1 MRVCAKRRKRGGGV
15 IIADIVFIGLA
26 AILLIAAVLAVW
38 LKNVFY
44 NALAL
49 ILCLFCVAG
58 LFIYL
63 NSEFLAIMEV
73 IIYIGAISIAIIFA
87 IMLSRPMFQQHEK
100 RDLKKILR
108 SLVISALLFF
118 GITKTIRLT
127 QWPQISVEGDYSMRA
142 IGKMFLGESVLPFE
156 VVSLILLI
164 AIIGAHVISN
174 TKDSK

>member
-1 MRVCAKRRKRGGGV
+1 MITDTIFIILSGV
-15 IIADIVFIGLA
+15 LLVA
-26 AILLIAAVLAVW
+26 AMLAVW

-100 RDLKKILR
+100 RDLKKIFR
-108 SLVISALLFF
+108 SFAIAVLLFF
-118 GITKTIRLT
+118 GITKTIRLS
-127 QWPQISVEGDYSMRA
+127 QWPQVSTEGDYSMRA
-142 IGKMFLGESVLPFE
+142 IGKMFLGASVLPFE
-156 VVSLILLI
+156 VVSLVLLI
-164 AIIGAHVISN
+164 AIIGALVISN
-174 TKDSK
+174 TKDST

>member
-1 MRVCAKRRKRGGGV
+1 M
-15 IIADIVFIGLA
+15 IIADIVFVGLA
-26 AILLIAAVLAVW
+26 SILLIAALLAVW

-87 IMLSRPMFQQHEK
+87 IMLSRPMFQKHEK
-100 RDLKKILR
+100 RNGIKILR
-108 SLVISALLFF
+108 SLVIGTALFVGL
-118 GITKTIRLT
+118 TKVIRKT
-127 QWPQISVEGDYSMRA
+127 QWPQVSIEGDYSIRA
-142 IGKMFLGESVLPFE
+142 IGRMFLGNSLLPFE
-156 VVSLILLI
+156 VVSLILLV
-164 AIIGAHVISN
+164 AIIGALVISN
-174 TKDSK
+174 TKDSA

>member
-1 MRVCAKRRKRGGGV
+1 M
-15 IIADIVFIGLA
+15 IIADIIFIGLA
-26 AILLIAAVLAVW
+26 ATLLTAGVLAVW

-100 RDLKKILR
+100 RDIKKVLR
-108 SLVISALLFF
+108 SFVIGALLFF
-118 GITKTIRLT
+118 GIIKTIRLT
-127 QWPQISVEGDYSMRA
+127 QWPLVSTEGDYSIHT
-142 IGKMFLGESVLPFE
+142 IGKMFLSDSVLPFE
-156 VVSLILLI
+156 VVSLVLLV
-164 AIIGAHVISN
+164 AIIGALVILN
-174 TKDSK
+174 PAKDKQS

>member
-1 MRVCAKRRKRGGGV
+1 V
-15 IIADIVFIGLA
+15 IADIVFIGLA
-26 AILLIAAVLAVW
+26 VVLLTAALLAVW

-58 LFIYL
+58 IFIYL

-100 RDLKKILR
+100 RDIKKILR
-108 SLVISALLFF
+108 SFAIAALLFF
-118 GITKTIRLT
+118 GLIKTICMT
-127 QWPQISVEGDYSMRA
+127 QWLQVSIEGDYSIRA
-142 IGKMFLGESVLPFE
+142 LGKMFLGESVLPFE
-156 VVSLILLI
+156 AVSLVLLV
-164 AIIGAHVISN
+164 AIIGALVISN
-174 TKDSK
+174 TKDSV